1 MNSLESLLKKAAEVL
16 QQPNSIL
23 DYDEVAA
30 FVGSFLK
37 RADTFVE
44 AVERHG
50 SPLYVFDEGILL
62 ERVAQFAAAFKE
74 TLDDIRIFYAVK
86 SNNHPALVGSLVR
99 SGLGLDV
106 SSGLELELALRSNC
120 SDIIFSGPGK
130 TEKELQLAA
139 GHSDRVTVLMDSF
152 GELDRLE
159 NAAAELQTR
168 IKAGVRLNTDDRGLW
183 RKFGIPLSRLDSF
196 MQNAAGCSHVLL
208 EGLQF
213 HSSWNLDPG
222 QQVNFIARLGESLQ
236 NLAQNRRELIKF
248 IDIGGGYWPP
258 QGEWLQWAGTSKGR
272 LHRALLNTRSPSTE
286 HYKLPSSPITTFA
299 EKIGAAIQRHVTP
312 YVDCRF
318 YAEPGRWL
326 CNDAMHILLTVVDK
340 KAEDLVITDGGTNI
354 IGWERFETDYFPIIN
369 LSRPSKSEH
378 KCFILG
384 SLCTPHDVWGY
395 GYFGK
400 KIEPGDLLLIPNQ
413 GAYTYSL
420 RQEFIKPLPEVVA
433 LGSTG

>member
-16 QQPNSIL
+16 QQPNSVL

-30 FVGSFLK
+30 CVGSFLK
-37 RADTFVE
+37 RADTFIETV
-44 AVERHG
+44 ARHG
-50 SPLYVFDEGILL
+50 SPLYVFDEKALL
-62 ERVAQFAAAFKE
+62 ERAAQFAAAFKE
-74 TLDDIRIFYAVK
+74 TLGEIRIFYAVK

-106 SSGLELELALRSNC
+106 SSGLELELALRCNC

-139 GHSDRVTVLMDSF
+139 RHSDRVTVLMDSF

-159 NAAAELQTR
+159 NATAKLQAR
-168 IKAGVRLNTDDRGLW
+168 IKAGVRLTTDERGLW
-183 RKFGIPLSRLDSF
+183 RKFGIPLSSLDSF
-196 MQNAAGCSHVLL
+196 MQKAAGCSHVLL
-208 EGLQF
+208 GGLQF
-213 HSSWNLDPG
+213 HTSWNLDPG

-236 NLAQNRRELIKF
+236 NLAQNRRQLLKF

-258 QGEWLQWAGTSKGR
+258 QGEWLQWAGTPKGR
-272 LHRALLNTRSPSTE
+272 LHQVLLNTRSPSTE
-286 HYKLPSSPITTFA
+286 HYKLPASPITTFA
-299 EKIGAAIQRHVTP
+299 AKIGTAIQRHVAP
-312 YVDCRF
+312 YVDCLF
-318 YAEPGRWL
+318 YTEPGRWL

-340 KAEDLVITDGGTNI
+340 KSEDLVITDGGTNI

-384 SLCTPHDVWGY
+384 SLCTPHDVWGF

-400 KIEPGDLLLIPNQ
+400 GIEPGDLLLVPNQ

-433 LGSTG
+433 LDSSG

>member
-16 QQPNSIL
+16 RQPNWVL

-30 FVGSFLK
+30 FVDSFLK
-37 RADTFVE
+37 RADTFSAMVG
-44 AVERHG
+44 HYG
-50 SPLYVFDEGILL
+50 SPLYVFDETALL
-62 ERVAQFAAAFKE
+62 DRAAQFAAAFKE
-74 TLDDIRIFYAVK
+74 TLGDIRIFYAVK
-86 SNNHPALVGSLVR
+86 SNNHPVLVGSLVR
-99 SGLGLDV
+99 FGLGLDV
-106 SSGLELELALRSNC
+106 SSGLELELALSSSC

-130 TEKELQLAA
+130 TDKELQLAA
-139 GHSDRVTVLMDSF
+139 RHSDRVTVLMDSF
-152 GELDRLE
+152 SELERLE
-159 NAAAELQTR
+159 KAAAELQTS
-168 IKAGVRLNTDDRGLW
+168 IKTGVRLTTDERGLW

-196 MQNAAGCSHVLL
+196 MQKAVGCSHVMLG
-208 EGLQF
+208 GLQF
-213 HSSWNLDPG
+213 HTSWNLDPG
-222 QQVNFIARLGESLQ
+222 PQANFIARLGESLQ
-236 NLAQNRRELIKF
+236 NLAQSRRELIRF

-272 LHRALLNTRSPSTE
+272 LHRALLNTNSPSTE
-286 HYKLPSSPITTFA
+286 HYKLPSSPITAFA
-299 EKIGAAIQRHVTP
+299 EKIGAAIQRHLAP

-354 IGWERFETDYFPIIN
+354 IGWERFETDYFPVIN

-400 KIEPGDLLLIPNQ
+400 GIESGDLLLIPNQ

-433 LGSTG
+433 LGSSG

>member
-16 QQPNSIL
+16 QQPNSVL

-30 FVGSFLK
+30 CVGSFLK
-37 RADTFVE
+37 RAETFVE
-44 AVERHG
+44 TVHRHG
-50 SPLYVFDEGILL
+50 SPLYVFDESALL
-62 ERVAQFAAAFKE
+62 ERAAQFTAAFKE
-74 TLDDIRIFYAVK
+74 TLGEIHIFYAVK
-86 SNNHPALVGSLVR
+86 SNNHPLLVDRLVR
-99 SGLGLDV
+99 FGLGLDV

-130 TEKELQLAA
+130 TDKELRMAA
-139 GHSDRVTVLMDSF
+139 GHCDRVTVLMDSF
-152 GELDRLE
+152 GELERLDK
-159 NAAAELQTR
+159 AAAELQTS
-168 IKAGVRLNTDDRGLW
+168 IKAGVRLTTDDRGLW
-183 RKFGIPLSRLDSF
+183 RKFGIPLSRLDRF
-196 MQNAAGCSHVLL
+196 MQKAVGCSHVMLG
-208 EGLQF
+208 GLQF
-213 HSSWNLDPG
+213 HTSWNLDPS
-222 QQVNFIARLGESLQ
+222 QQVDFIARLGQTLQ
-236 NLAQNRRELIKF
+236 NLDQNQRELIKF
-248 IDIGGGYWPP
+248 VDIGGGYWPP

-272 LHRALLNTRSPSTE
+272 LQQALLNTNSPSTE
-286 HYKLPSSPITTFA
+286 HYKLPSAPITAFA
-299 EKIGAAIQRHVTP
+299 EKIGAAVQRHVTP
-312 YVDCRF
+312 YVDCHF

-326 CNDAMHILLTVVDK
+326 CNDAMHILLSVVDK

-378 KCFILG
+378 KCYILG

-400 KIEPGDLLLIPNQ
+400 GIEPGDLLLIPNQ

-433 LGSTG
+433 LGSSG

>member
-16 QQPNSIL
+16 QQPNSVL

-30 FVGSFLK
+30 CVGSFLK
-37 RADTFVE
+37 RAETFVE
-44 AVERHG
+44 TVHRYG
-50 SPLYVFDEGILL
+50 SPLYVFEESALL
-62 ERVAQFAAAFKE
+62 ERATQFAAAFNE
-74 TLDDIRIFYAVK
+74 TLGEIHIFYAVK
-86 SNNHPALVGSLVR
+86 SNNHPMLVGSVVR

-106 SSGLELELALRSNC
+106 SSGRELELALRCNC
-120 SDIIFSGPGK
+120 PDIIFSGPGK
-130 TEKELQLAA
+130 TDKELQLAVR
-139 GHSDRVTVLMDSF
+139 HSNNVTVLMDSF

-159 NAAAELQTR
+159 KAAAELQTQ
-168 IKAGVRLNTDDRGLW
+168 IKAGVRLTTDERGLW

-196 MQNAAGCSHVLL
+196 MQKAGGCSHVLL
-208 EGLQF
+208 GGLQF
-213 HSSWNLDPG
+213 HTSWNLDPG
-222 QQVNFIARLGESLQ
+222 QQVDFIARLGHSLQ

-258 QGEWLQWAGTSKGR
+258 QGEWLQWSGTSKGR
-272 LHRALLNTRSPSTE
+272 LHQALLNIGFPSTE

-299 EKIGAAIQRHVTP
+299 MKIGAAIQRHVAP

-354 IGWERFETDYFPIIN
+354 IGWERFETDYFPVIN

-400 KIEPGDLLLIPNQ
+400 GIEPGDLLLIPNQ

-420 RQEFIKPLPEVVA
+420 RQEFIKPVPEVVTLDA
-433 LGSTG
+433 AG

>member
-196 MQNAAGCSHVLL
+196 MQKAAGCSHVMLG
-208 EGLQF
+208 GLQF
-213 HSSWNLDPG
+213 HTSWNLDPG
-222 QQVNFIARLGESLQ
+222 TQVNFIARLGEVLQ
-236 NLAQNRRELIKF
+236 NLAQNRRELLKF

-354 IGWERFETDYFPIIN
+354 IGWERFETDYFPAAHQSRSTN
-369 LSRPSKSEH
+369 ALSSARFAHRTMS
-378 KCFILG
+378 
-384 SLCTPHDVWGY
+384 
-395 GYFGK
+395 
-400 KIEPGDLLLIPNQ
+400 GDTAISARRL
-413 GAYTYSL
+413 S
-420 RQEFIKPLPEVVA
+420 PEIC
-433 LGSTG
+433 S

>member
-16 QQPNSIL
+16 QQPNSVL
-23 DYDEVAA
+23 NYDEVAA

-44 AVERHG
+44 TAHRHG
-50 SPLYVFDEGILL
+50 SPLYVFEERALL
-62 ERVAQFAAAFKE
+62 ERAAQFAAAFKE
-74 TLDDIRIFYAVK
+74 TLGDIRIFYAVK
-86 SNNHPALVGSLVR
+86 SNNHPVLVSSLVR

-106 SSGLELELALRSNC
+106 SSGLELELALRC
-120 SDIIFSGPGK
+120 SCPDIIFSGPGK
-130 TEKELQLAA
+130 TDKELQLAVR
-139 GHSDRVTVLMDSF
+139 HSNHVTVLIDSF

-159 NAAAELQTR
+159 KAAAELQTQ
-168 IKAGVRLNTDDRGLW
+168 INAGVRLTTDERGLW
-183 RKFGIPLSRLDSF
+183 RKFGIPLARLDGF
-196 MQNAAGCSHVLL
+196 MQKAIGCSHVLL
-208 EGLQF
+208 GGLQF
-213 HSSWNLDPG
+213 HTSWNLDPG
-222 QQVNFIARLGESLQ
+222 QQVDFIARLGESLQ

-272 LHRALLNTRSPSTE
+272 LHQALLNTSFPSTE
-286 HYKLPSSPITTFA
+286 HYKLSSSSITTFA
-299 EKIGAAIQRHVTP
+299 TKIGAAVQRHVVP
-312 YVDCRF
+312 YVDCLF

-340 KAEDLVITDGGTNI
+340 KSEDLVITDGGTNI
-354 IGWERFETDYFPIIN
+354 IGWERFETDYFPVIN

-400 KIEPGDLLLIPNQ
+400 GIEPGDLLLIPNQ

-433 LGSTG
+433 LCAAG